1 MKHLTFLL
9 AVLCLSAV
17 CCFGQPL
24 SIDEELIQFR
34 NNIKSLQSRMD
45 ALQERYQALGTKI
58 DNKKNQSDDFKNLH
72 FKSIPEIPH
81 LGNSDEQ
88 TGRQTHEVTTVLD
101 NGAPVEYS
109 KLWSNSLRFSYA
121 ICIPHDTDYG
131 SYNLE
136 YDTGHSIGLSYN
148 RNYDLLFWGL
158 NIGAKFFEN
167 KKLTNLPAWLPP
179 SFQSILSNPKGK
191 NYSTNLSALA
201 GLKHNLTDKL
211 YVQGNLGVGIN
222 YSNNEIIIGSNK
234 LELNDTNF
242 YGSLDFGFGA
252 QLSEYL
258 QLVLFYKLDG
268 HGSSGKLENQLFSQ
282 FGLSL
287 GMNY

>member
-1 MKHLTFLL
+1 
-9 AVLCLSAV
+9 
-17 CCFGQPL
+17 
-24 SIDEELIQFR
+24 
-34 NNIKSLQSRMD
+34 MD

-222 YSNNEIIIGSNK
+222 YSWDEIQLGSMK
-234 LELNDTNF
+234 VEFDEANF
-242 YGSLDFGFGA
+242 YGAFKVGIGVQFSELTSL
-252 QLSEYL
+252 L
-258 QLVLFYKLDG
+258 LFYEIDV
-268 HGSSGKLENQLFSQ
+268 HGDSGKLDTRVYSQ
-282 FGLSL
+282 VGLNL
-287 GMNY
+287 GLHY